1 MVVSYY
7 KHPGEVLYRQKETY
21 TRDSLTFKQA
31 RAKYIW
37 ISESLFFS
45 NDDSVPVAAPYSS
58 CRFLLICKYLLVV
71 WRECK
76 RNFFVKA
83 TPFARDGQFFKKPKY
98 AVWVTGRIWGAHIDP
113 NPIPPPLFSPLAG
126 QVFRDAGL
134 IGSLSPRSA
143 LQMFRDEGIRSTV
156 VLVRQIAAPR
166 IFQKYDLRKRKQQQQ
181 QQQQHCAACLFSPFG
196 PSLFGERRTTR
207 QCSVAH
213 FSSAFLVSAIL
224 FCLFLKKRKLI
235 FPFHYL
241 SACLSILNQFYSTLP

>member
-1 MVVSYY
+1 MIPCKENTKKKHWPSADFIGCYQKLLPPRPQLHKPFICRWNFFCFFVFFDKYCFVSNFSMVVSYY

-83 TPFARDGQFFKKPKY
+83 TPFARDGQFFKKQKY

-113 NPIPPPLFSPLAG
+113 NPIPPPFSPPWPDRYFEMLG
-126 QVFRDAGL
+126 WL
-134 IGSLSPRSA
+134 
-143 LQMFRDEGIRSTV
+143 
-156 VLVRQIAAPR
+156 
-166 IFQKYDLRKRKQQQQ
+166 
-181 QQQQHCAACLFSPFG
+181 
-196 PSLFGERRTTR
+196 
-207 QCSVAH
+207 AH
-213 FSSAFLVSAIL
+213 FHLVPHCKCWEMRESA
-224 FCLFLKKRKLI
+224 R
-235 FPFHYL
+235 
-241 SACLSILNQFYSTLP
+241 Q

>member
-83 TPFARDGQFFKKPKY
+83 TPFARDGQFFKKQKY

-113 NPIPPPLFSPLAG
+113 NPIPPPLFLPPGRTGISRCWADWLTFTSFRIANVERWGNPLDSSTRAPNSCPSY
-126 QVFRDAGL
+126 FSKIRFKKKKTTTTTTTTLCRLFIFSFWSISFWWATNNA
-134 IGSLSPRSA
+134 S
-143 LQMFRDEGIRSTV
+143 MFRGS
-156 VLVRQIAAPR
+156 
-166 IFQKYDLRKRKQQQQ
+166 F
-181 QQQQHCAACLFSPFG
+181 
-196 PSLFGERRTTR
+196 
-207 QCSVAH
+207 
-213 FSSAFLVSAIL
+213 
-224 FCLFLKKRKLI
+224 
-235 FPFHYL
+235 
-241 SACLSILNQFYSTLP
+241 